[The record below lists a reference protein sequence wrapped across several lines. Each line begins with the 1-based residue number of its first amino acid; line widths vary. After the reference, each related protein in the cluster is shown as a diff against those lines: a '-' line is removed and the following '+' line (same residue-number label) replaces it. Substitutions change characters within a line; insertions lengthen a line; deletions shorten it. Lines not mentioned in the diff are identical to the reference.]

1 MGGGNSRMMLEND
14 LSNIMK
20 TSLKN
25 HVKSLNDTNFEVSES
40 MNTENINDSGT
51 YIGQTNELTMENITI
66 TDDCSINITQVNEAS
81 SKLVSQTAFTN
92 NATIRNDYGLELQ
105 NRLAQQLSQD
115 AEFSAQ
121 QTAQTTMEQA
131 EQNNGGLDGVA
142 AKFSDNMVAALGGKN
157 NEQSVVNKLRNEFQM
172 DQDNLTEMIN
182 KVSQHFEKQYNTGQY
197 TKCMSNIE
205 QDNLSKIYNLTCSGN
220 ASVTILQQNM
230 ADSNTECFS
239 EFFNLTDQSTTTNVK
254 SGQDVETIIDQVAA
268 LEVIQKAENELKQT
282 RLQKNLLDSIFGNL
296 EGIIMIAIIGLIAI
310 VVVVLKMGA
319 GGEGSK
325 ELYKTWRILIYCIV
339 LVVIIILV
347 ITFVKEREDSKN
359 AVEEE
364 EEKTLPEEIA
374 TNCLLTPEQEEEY
387 KIIELEIIS
396 KKIQKINEKYDLNL
410 TLNNFTSEELEEM
423 QRSVEEDVLDQLDL
437 DKSTCATEDSDGTQP
452 TRPDV
457 YFTIKGCRLTPD
469 QRRDYNRL
477 EREMIDDYII
487 DNDKE
492 IQDRIVEIQNSTLE
506 GLPQTRKSSL
516 IEELEGQKLISRSK
530 LAEECLGGV
539 TTSGTTSSGTTSSG
553 TTSSDVTTS
562 SAGITSSGTNA
573 TTSGIVNCRLN
584 DLRKEF
590 HDQIMVQLGINCV
603 KSDSETTAAVT
614 TSDVTSGAVTTTSNG
629 TN

>member
-1 MGGGNSRMMLEND
+1 MMLEND

-25 HVKSLNDTNFEVSES
+25 HVKSLNETTFNLTES
-40 MNTENINDSGT
+40 MNTENINEGKVDIYQSNVNVFEGVDFSD
-51 YIGQTNELTMENITI
+51 NCALTI
-66 TDDCSINITQVNEAS
+66 SQLNEAAATS
-81 SKLVSQTAFTN
+81 TLHSKFTN

-131 EQNNGGLDGVA
+131 EQNNGGIDGVA

-197 TKCMSNIE
+197 TKCDTSLE
-205 QDNLSKIYNLTCSGN
+205 QTNENTFRDVKCSGD
-220 ASVTILQQNM
+220 ASVVITQENM
-230 ADSNTECFS
+230 ADSKNECFS
-239 EFFNLTDQSTTTNVK
+239 EFFNLTDQSTTTNVR

-268 LEVIQKAENELKQT
+268 LEVIQKAENELKQS

-296 EGIIMIAIIGLIAI
+296 EGVIMIAIIGLIAV
-310 VVVVLKMGA
+310 VVVVLKMGG
-319 GGEGSK
+319 GGENSK

-339 LVVIIILV
+339 LIVIIILV
-347 ITFVKEREDSKN
+347 ITFVKEREDSNN

-364 EEKTLPEEIA
+364 EENTLPEEIA

-387 KIIELEIIS
+387 KIIELGII
-396 KKIQKINEKYDLNL
+396 KGKIQKINEKHNLNL

-457 YFTIKGCRLTPD
+457 YFTIKNCRLTPD
-469 QRRDYNRL
+469 QRRNYNRL
-477 EREMIDDYII
+477 EREMIDDHII

-492 IQDRIVEIQNSTLE
+492 IQDDIVKIQNSTLE

-516 IEELEGQKLISRSK
+516 IAELEGQKLISRSK

-539 TTSGTTSSGTTSSG
+539 TTSGVTTSG
-553 TTSSDVTTS
+553 VATS

-584 DLRKEF
+584 DLREEF
-590 HDQIMVQLGINCV
+590 HDEIMDQLGISCV
-603 KSDSETTAAVT
+603 TSDSETTAAVT
-614 TSDVTSGAVTTTSNG
+614 TSGVASGAVTTTSNG
-629 TN
+629 IN